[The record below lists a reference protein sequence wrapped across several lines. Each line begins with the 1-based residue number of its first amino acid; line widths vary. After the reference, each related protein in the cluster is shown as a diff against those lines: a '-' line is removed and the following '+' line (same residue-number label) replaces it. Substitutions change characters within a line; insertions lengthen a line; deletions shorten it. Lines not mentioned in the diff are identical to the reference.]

1 MPQNVH
7 VFQWSNKH
15 GMFSNIFWNR
25 TTEILSRP
33 AAFDLNANHQGPSGL
48 FNHFLFLTVLTS
60 LWTLLLSVVACFSN
74 MANFVPLL
82 KLPSAKETAQ
92 LVLHHVFHSIFD
104 YVVSP
109 VCIFIFAGILQSAWG
124 HGQPF
129 LWFLPPVQWSD
140 WMQEPGDGKSSRVSQ
155 SPCHSSWF
163 GWSMPTVV
171 YRHPALLL
179 ACPLS
184 IVHMAINHCSVG
196 RLPLKPSF
204 ASAPN
209 LWSNLLQT
217 PLICQPLCSL
227 CQSMLHSSTHLPGW
241 PGSSTI
247 NIPLRAKSQVSA
259 P

>member
-1 MPQNVH
+1 MVSLFSGFYPQ
-7 VFQWSNKH
+7 SN
-15 GMFSNIFWNR
+15 GQ
-25 TTEILSRP
+25 TECKNQEMEKAPESPRVLVT
-33 AAFDLNANHQGPSGL
+33 AAG
-48 FNHFLFLTVLTS
+48 
-60 LWTLLLSVVACFSN
+60 
-74 MANFVPLL
+74 
-82 KLPSAKETAQ
+82 
-92 LVLHHVFHSIFD
+92 
-104 YVVSP
+104 
-109 VCIFIFAGILQSAWG
+109 
-124 HGQPF
+124 
-129 LWFLPPVQWSD
+129 
-140 WMQEPGDGKSSRVSQ
+140 
-155 SPCHSSWF
+155 F

-184 IVHMAINHCSVG
+184 IVHMAINHRSVG